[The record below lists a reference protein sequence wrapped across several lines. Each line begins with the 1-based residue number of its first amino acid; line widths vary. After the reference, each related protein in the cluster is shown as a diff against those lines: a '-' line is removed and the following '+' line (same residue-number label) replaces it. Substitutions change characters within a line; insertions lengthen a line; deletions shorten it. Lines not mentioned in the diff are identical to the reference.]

1 MAKRED
7 EGYKKGLGVT
17 FKIGPGQK
25 LMKDSPGGKLYVGPK
40 KKAAPAS
47 DKDAPAPKGATPI
60 LPPRTPTPKPIVKP
74 EGNVTTYENNPYKD
88 SPKITG
94 ENIPPVGPPPSPP
107 ASGSAQAEYDKL
119 RKDPKTYA
127 RDYENLKK
135 YDRRADQAWYS
146 SYGENMGAAKKL
158 AFEKSPSRFRPAGA
172 MKNGGKVR
180 GDGMARIK
188 TKGRSI

>member
-1 MAKRED
+1 MGKRED

-25 LMKDSPGGKLYVGPK
+25 LMKDSPEGKLYVGPR
-40 KKAAPAS
+40 KKAVVVPA
-47 DKDAPAPKGATPI
+47 KKEEPVKAPAPEVKA
-60 LPPRTPTPKPIVKP
+60 PPPAVKP
-74 EGNVTTYENNPYKD
+74 EGNVTTYENDPYKD

-94 ENIPPVGPPPSPP
+94 ENIPPITPPPAP
-107 ASGSAQAEYDKL
+107 GIVLSAQTEYERL
-119 RKDPKTYA
+119 RKDPETYY
-127 RDYENLKK
+127 RDYENRGK
-135 YDRRADQAWYS
+135 YDRRPDQAWYS
-146 SYGENMGAAKKL
+146 SYGENMGAAKRL

-188 TKGRSI
+188 TKGRSV